1 MKLRIKMIE
10 KNNGTKLYIPQ
21 AKNNFSFTA
30 LIINILT
37 IMLFGRKFMGGYKG
51 LSKIEQDDA
60 FFGLKAGDITQC
72 SDKEARVFSIFADAN
87 VFLNEYAHQHSI
99 ETYNTKEEEQNAKE
113 AYKLEQLRVKGEKTK
128 KVKYFNVK

>member
-10 KNNGTKLYIPQ
+10 RNNGTKLYIPQ
-21 AKNNFSFTA
+21 VKNDFSFTI

-37 IMLFGRKFMGGYKG
+37 IMLFGRKFMGGYRG

-72 SDKEARVFSIFADAN
+72 PDKEARVFSIFADAN
-87 VFLNEYAHQHSI
+87 VFLSEYAHQHSI
-99 ETYNTKEEEQNAKE
+99 ETKEEEEEEQKAKE
-113 AYKLEQLRVKGEKTK
+113 ADKLEQLRIKGEKIK